1 VVAVRNPHYWNPT
14 VRPLVDKITVE
25 GVPSITDFTSGLLT
39 GAIQGGYVFAAL
51 PTLDRLKASSAVR
64 VYEGPSLVTGALAV
78 SSLKG
83 VLGDPRVRRALSL
96 ALDRQAIV
104 NSVYQGAALMP
115 RWLSNPGTFG
125 YGKPVFAA
133 AYNSSP
139 VLSHNVAEAK
149 KLVKQAGATG
159 KTITFGTSS
168 QIAAAAEL
176 TGAYQEAA
184 EAIGLKVV
192 LKSVSAQDYVNF
204 ATSPQARAGIDGFP
218 TASNGDYAD
227 PAGLLAEVVLPGG
240 LQNFDNFS
248 DPQITADLEQ
258 ARATANP
265 DKRAALV
272 AQAEK
277 LTMQKL
283 PWIPDVEPVSLLLLG
298 KGLSGAVASFAAMF
312 SPWADKLG
320 GTG

>member
-1 VVAVRNPHYWNPT
+1 
-14 VRPLVDKITVE
+14 
-25 GVPSITDFTSGLLT
+25 
-39 GAIQGGYVFAAL
+39 
-51 PTLDRLKASSAVR
+51 
-64 VYEGPSLVTGALAV
+64 
-78 SSLKG
+78 
-83 VLGDPRVRRALSL
+83 
-96 ALDRQAIV
+96 
-104 NSVYQGAALMP
+104 
-115 RWLSNPGTFG
+115 
-125 YGKPVFAA
+125 
-133 AYNSSP
+133 
-139 VLSHNVAEAK
+139 
-149 KLVKQAGATG
+149 
-159 KTITFGTSS
+159 
-168 QIAAAAEL
+168 
-176 TGAYQEAA
+176 
-184 EAIGLKVV
+184 
-192 LKSVSAQDYVNF
+192 
-204 ATSPQARAGIDGFP
+204 
-218 TASNGDYAD
+218 
-227 PAGLLAEVVLPGG
+227 